1 METKKRCFGL
11 KRMGRQGLKRKY
23 PQLVENQSLQRLQ
36 ELEEAEERNEAG
48 KELEKDIHGLYAC
61 NALPGSKVA
70 NLLVKSAKAGISFQ
84 NAFAKTKAQLAKAKL
99 KAASERGDTNA
110 ARTLK
115 NWHKRKSQWG
125 HLYWAKIPVWDRKT
139 KQARDGWHPFLL
151 PHEWLNV
158 YLTTHENFMDALPE
172 AGSARHKQLAT
183 AASAWESFTWEMT
196 PLGLHGDGVPVQGRM
211 NQDSLDFVTLNLP
224 CSSHSQLRVP
234 FTCVEKRFNAGNPTI
249 KAIFEILKWSLH
261 CLAVGKNPTHRHDE
275 TEWLKLEK
283 ARKKTQALTCLQ
295 NAVSL
300 RSERTG
306 IGFSIGWLHLLGT
319 KAVACVGCAKHALQL
334 GGAWT
339 KLPGNPKA

>member
-48 KELEKDIHGLYAC
+48 KELEKDIHGLYAS

-139 KQARDGWHPFLL
+139 KQARDGW
-151 PHEWLNV
+151 
-158 YLTTHENFMDALPE
+158 
-172 AGSARHKQLAT
+172 
-183 AASAWESFTWEMT
+183 
-196 PLGLHGDGVPVQGRM
+196 
-211 NQDSLDFVTLNLP
+211 
-224 CSSHSQLRVP
+224 
-234 FTCVEKRFNAGNPTI
+234 
-249 KAIFEILKWSLH
+249 KAECIFDH
-261 CLAVGKNPTHRHDE
+261 T
-275 TEWLKLEK
+275 
-283 ARKKTQALTCLQ
+283 
-295 NAVSL
+295 
-300 RSERTG
+300 
-306 IGFSIGWLHLLGT
+306 
-319 KAVACVGCAKHALQL
+319 
-334 GGAWT
+334 
-339 KLPGNPKA
+339 